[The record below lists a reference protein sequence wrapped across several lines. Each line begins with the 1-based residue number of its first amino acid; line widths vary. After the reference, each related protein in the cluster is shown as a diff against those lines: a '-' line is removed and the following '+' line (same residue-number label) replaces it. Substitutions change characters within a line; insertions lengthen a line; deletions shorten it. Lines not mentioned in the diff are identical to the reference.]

1 MMISGQCSNI
11 AGIQHFFI
19 LRKLLLKIL
28 NFSVKLSYINA
39 SVNSFYSTMWLKDIF
54 SCMISIIFLHTFP
67 SLDVTVIYLVQIFL
81 LSLFYTHTHAHTLCD
96 GMISSPLVNLPLEQI
111 FNIYDRSIA
120 WDHLYK
126 ICEGD
131 SSGKLLTKNF
141 IHGMHSCC

>member
-1 MMISGQCSNI
+1 MMISGECSNI
-11 AGIQHFFI
+11 AGIQQFFI
-19 LRKLLLKIL
+19 FKKLLLKIL
-28 NFSVKLSYINA
+28 IFSVKLSYISA

-67 SLDVTVIYLVQIFL
+67 SLDVTVIYLMQIVNISAIFVL
-81 LSLFYTHTHAHTLCD
+81 QHAHTLCD
-96 GMISSPLVNLPLEQI
+96 GMISSSLVNLPLEQI

-131 SSGKLLTKNF
+131 SGGKLLTKNF
-141 IHGMHSCC
+141 IDGMHSCC